1 MLRRDF
7 IAGQTAFLTTAS
19 TACNNDDITPPKIDV
34 KPAAPK
40 PAKAKTPAAPAPDPH
55 AGHGADHADHADHGD
70 AAAVEAAGACI
81 AAGQRCLQHCIALLA
96 GGDVTMGECARATAD
111 MLALSGATAAL
122 AAAESPQLKALA
134 AVALAAVT
142 RCAEA
147 CDKHKATH
155 PICKACG
162 ERCTAAAA
170 EYRRIVG

>member
-7 IAGQTAFLTTAS
+7 IAGQTAILTTAS
-19 TACNNDDITPPKIDV
+19 TACTNDDIAPPKIDV

-40 PAKAKTPAAPAPDPH
+40 PAKAKQPAAPAPDPH
-55 AGHGADHADHADHGD
+55 AGHADHANHADHGD

-96 GGDVTMGECARATAD
+96 GGDVSMGECARATAD
-111 MLALSGATAAL
+111 MLALSEATAAL

-134 AVALAAVT
+134 AVTLAAVT
-142 RCAEA
+142 RCAAA
-147 CDKHKATH
+147 CEKHAGTH
-155 PICKACG
+155 PICKTCG